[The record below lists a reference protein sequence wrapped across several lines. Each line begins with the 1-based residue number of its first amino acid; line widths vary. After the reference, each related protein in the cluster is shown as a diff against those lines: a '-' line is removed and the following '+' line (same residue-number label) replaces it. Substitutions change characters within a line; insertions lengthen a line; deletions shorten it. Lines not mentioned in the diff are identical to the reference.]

1 MNNGVHLFPRIFI
14 QTHYHGFLCVQEI
27 HKIIVL
33 LLVVWTKFGVLHC
46 GKNVEWVVFENMMFR
61 RIFEA
66 KREDVIG
73 RQKIIARSFIICDVL
88 HRLL

>member
-1 MNNGVHLFPRIFI
+1 
-14 QTHYHGFLCVQEI
+14 
-27 HKIIVL
+27 
-33 LLVVWTKFGVLHC
+33 
-46 GKNVEWVVFENMMFR
+46 MMFR